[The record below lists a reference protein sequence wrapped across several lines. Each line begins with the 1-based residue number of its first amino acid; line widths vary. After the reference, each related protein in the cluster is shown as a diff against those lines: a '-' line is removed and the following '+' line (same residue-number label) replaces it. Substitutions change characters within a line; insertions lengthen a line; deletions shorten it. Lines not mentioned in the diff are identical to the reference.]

1 MRHILSVASLF
12 NCHQEDMRKDMQ
24 DPYVTVDAI
33 PGIDIL
39 LVSDPKKT

>member
-1 MRHILSVASLF
+1 
-12 NCHQEDMRKDMQ
+12 MRKDMQ

-39 LVSDPKKT
+39 LVSDPKKHRTYNMNTKSSVPF